1 VVSQRARVAF
11 VITELEV
18 GGAERCLTN
27 LATRI
32 DRARFEP
39 LVVSLAPRPA
49 AGKDALVVQ
58 LEESGATVR
67 FLNRRSAW
75 QFMSGVALLSRILRD
90 ERPQIV
96 QTFLYHANVL
106 GAQAARRANVP
117 HVLAGIRVA
126 DPRWWRACSERWACS
141 AIEKFVCV
149 SDGVAQHCLSRGY
162 PREKLVAIPNGVD
175 VGRFA
180 GAAPISLVQ
189 LGLAEGRKAIVFVG
203 RLDPQKGLDD
213 LLRTV
218 PRVFDALPQH
228 DLVLVGD
235 SPERPNLTKLA
246 AQLGIATR
254 VHFAGWRADVP
265 AILAAA
271 EIVVLPSRWEGM
283 PNVVLEA
290 MAAAKPVVANRV
302 EGVAELLGRSTI
314 DQCVVPGNRQE
325 FADRIIQLAQNPQ
338 IVADLGRQNQQ
349 RATEL
354 FSIETMVGSYERL
367 YVSVLDGQSQPFS
380 L

>member
-1 VVSQRARVAF
+1 MSQRARVAF

-32 DRARFEP
+32 DRARFDP

-58 LEESGATVR
+58 LEEAGVSVR

-75 QFMSGVALLSRILRD
+75 QFISGVALLSRILRD

-126 DPRWWRACSERWACS
+126 DPRWWRAFSERWACS

-162 PREKLVAIPNGVD
+162 PREKLMVIPNGVD
-175 VGRFA
+175 ISRFA
-180 GAAPISLVQ
+180 GAAPISLAR
-189 LGLAEGRKAIVFVG
+189 LGMPEGRKAIVYIG

-218 PRVFDALPQH
+218 PRVFDALLEH
-228 DLVLVGD
+228 DLVLVGEGPD
-235 SPERPNLTKLA
+235 RTRLANLAT
-246 AQLGIATR
+246 QLGVAAR
-254 VHFAGWRADVP
+254 VHFTGWRAEVP

-271 EIVVLPSRWEGM
+271 EIAVLPSRWEGM

-314 DQCVVPGNRQE
+314 DQCVDPGKCRE
-325 FADRIIQLAQNPQ
+325 FAERIIQLVQNPQ
-338 IVADLGRQNQQ
+338 IAADLGRQNQQ
-349 RATEL
+349 RVTEL
-354 FSIETMVGSYERL
+354 FSIEAMVGSYERL
-367 YVSVLDGQSQPFS
+367 YVSILDG
-380 L
+380 